1 MINRKRIIDRFNMG
15 MSIFSYYIN
24 FNRIC
29 NLHDINIEA
38 ESFVSDICRILY
50 GWDLKNANTISFNNS
65 GYDLISE
72 KDKIIIQV
80 TSTDKSAKLI
90 HTLKTLETVMRKE
103 SDLSGYTL
111 YFVILKPKADES
123 SKYMG
128 RENVGYVCPNGI
140 VFNQKKNIYDFSTF
154 IEKVRGLSEV
164 ADADKMGSLD
174 AFMNNN
180 RSLFGPFEPEVPIKN
195 NIDAC
200 IKEYADNFCEKL
212 FRHLYKDAEV
222 TLERVFV
229 QPEIYDSDVPSRKL
243 VSILGNFLWNEKETR
258 ILFIEGDAACGKSSF
273 ISYLCYH
280 YQQADEVGR
289 GIFLQGNLICIRLRD
304 LEIDEKEYTVEESIR
319 DYLGFSNDNDY
330 IENKIRFDNYVLIL
344 DGADELSM
352 LDGYGRSSLEEILE
366 SIRRIFKRNK
376 IIVTTHPQYIEYEK
390 LRKSTFKFKVVR
402 MQHFDRKMREE
413 WITKYEKCGEK
424 IPLKTKDYI
433 LNMDEKRAV
442 GVADTPLA
450 LYLLVA
456 CEMRKEL
463 QENIWALY
471 HEIFTN
477 AIIETEYDENFNSS
491 FKHPIRKNK
500 LLLLEIVSRIAFEIF
515 KKSEKEG
522 YYIRAEELDSI
533 VSEFDLEPSNA
544 KWIRKCCVLCAYWK
558 SNGTDGVL
566 EFYHNNI
573 RDYFLCEYIYN
584 KINKSLMSDSE
595 ESVSAFLN
603 SMCEIMSYGEIAGS
617 TWEETF
623 VFLHEKIRH
632 EGEKSVHEREK
643 MQIGKRLSS
652 IFSNVLSEDI
662 IWKYSYGGNNY
673 QKMKYTV
680 SNTLM
685 LIRLWQD
692 ALGISMKDRKNT
704 FAENRIDM
712 ENIVKSN
719 ILSDWDWI
727 FQRSIS
733 IPSYNNR
740 KVSIGQ
746 NCIFA
751 NISFE
756 KKYLEREYLENSSFE
771 KISFE
776 RSFFKDTVLK
786 ACRFTD
792 GISFAG
798 ATLVGVDFFAAVLKN
813 VDFTDATLSS
823 CFFYGSTII
832 NGNFNGCIIES
843 CVFNETIMKDV
854 DWSCAKAGGFDFDT
868 VICENCCFDHINLKG
883 YKVVESTF
891 TECSFK
897 EGNFA
902 DAFMECLHVQVGSF
916 EKANF
921 AGAMLRKNKWEK
933 VNFAEADF
941 NHATVSKSD
950 IRQLESAGA
959 VLLNINNKKSER
971 C

>member
-1 MINRKRIIDRFNMG
+1 M
-15 MSIFSYYIN
+15 
-24 FNRIC
+24 
-29 NLHDINIEA
+29 
-38 ESFVSDICRILY
+38 
-50 GWDLKNANTISFNNS
+50 
-65 GYDLISE
+65 
-72 KDKIIIQV
+72 
-80 TSTDKSAKLI
+80 
-90 HTLKTLETVMRKE
+90 
-103 SDLSGYTL
+103 
-111 YFVILKPKADES
+111 
-123 SKYMG
+123 
-128 RENVGYVCPNGI
+128 
-140 VFNQKKNIYDFSTF
+140 
-154 IEKVRGLSEV
+154 
-164 ADADKMGSLD
+164 
-174 AFMNNN
+174 
-180 RSLFGPFEPEVPIKN
+180 
-195 NIDAC
+195 
-200 IKEYADNFCEKL
+200 
-212 FRHLYKDAEV
+212 
-222 TLERVFV
+222 
-229 QPEIYDSDVPSRKL
+229 
-243 VSILGNFLWNEKETR
+243 
-258 ILFIEGDAACGKSSF
+258 
-273 ISYLCYH
+273 
-280 YQQADEVGR
+280 
-289 GIFLQGNLICIRLRD
+289 QGNLICIRLRD

-376 IIVTTHPQYIEYEK
+376 IIVTTRPQYIEYEK

-756 KKYLEREYLENSSFE
+756 KKYLEREYL
-771 KISFE
+771 
-776 RSFFKDTVLK
+776 
-786 ACRFTD
+786 
-792 GISFAG
+792 
-798 ATLVGVDFFAAVLKN
+798 
-813 VDFTDATLSS
+813 
-823 CFFYGSTII
+823 
-832 NGNFNGCIIES
+832 
-843 CVFNETIMKDV
+843 
-854 DWSCAKAGGFDFDT
+854 
-868 VICENCCFDHINLKG
+868 
-883 YKVVESTF
+883 
-891 TECSFK
+891 
-897 EGNFA
+897 
-902 DAFMECLHVQVGSF
+902 
-916 EKANF
+916 
-921 AGAMLRKNKWEK
+921 
-933 VNFAEADF
+933 
-941 NHATVSKSD
+941 
-950 IRQLESAGA
+950 
-959 VLLNINNKKSER
+959 
-971 C
+971 

>member
-1 MINRKRIIDRFNMG
+1 

-38 ESFVSDICRILY
+38 ESFVGDICRILY

-229 QPEIYDSDVPSRKL
+229 QPEIYDPDVPSRKL

-376 IIVTTHPQYIEYEK
+376 IIVTTRPQYIEYEK

-463 QENIWALY
+463 QENI
-471 HEIFTN
+471 
-477 AIIETEYDENFNSS
+477 
-491 FKHPIRKNK
+491 
-500 LLLLEIVSRIAFEIF
+500 
-515 KKSEKEG
+515 
-522 YYIRAEELDSI
+522 
-533 VSEFDLEPSNA
+533 
-544 KWIRKCCVLCAYWK
+544 
-558 SNGTDGVL
+558 
-566 EFYHNNI
+566 
-573 RDYFLCEYIYN
+573 
-584 KINKSLMSDSE
+584 
-595 ESVSAFLN
+595 
-603 SMCEIMSYGEIAGS
+603 
-617 TWEETF
+617 
-623 VFLHEKIRH
+623 
-632 EGEKSVHEREK
+632 
-643 MQIGKRLSS
+643 
-652 IFSNVLSEDI
+652 
-662 IWKYSYGGNNY
+662 
-673 QKMKYTV
+673 
-680 SNTLM
+680 
-685 LIRLWQD
+685 
-692 ALGISMKDRKNT
+692 
-704 FAENRIDM
+704 
-712 ENIVKSN
+712 
-719 ILSDWDWI
+719 
-727 FQRSIS
+727 
-733 IPSYNNR
+733 
-740 KVSIGQ
+740 
-746 NCIFA
+746 
-751 NISFE
+751 
-756 KKYLEREYLENSSFE
+756 
-771 KISFE
+771 
-776 RSFFKDTVLK
+776 
-786 ACRFTD
+786 
-792 GISFAG
+792 
-798 ATLVGVDFFAAVLKN
+798 
-813 VDFTDATLSS
+813 
-823 CFFYGSTII
+823 
-832 NGNFNGCIIES
+832 
-843 CVFNETIMKDV
+843 
-854 DWSCAKAGGFDFDT
+854 
-868 VICENCCFDHINLKG
+868 
-883 YKVVESTF
+883 
-891 TECSFK
+891 
-897 EGNFA
+897 
-902 DAFMECLHVQVGSF
+902 
-916 EKANF
+916 
-921 AGAMLRKNKWEK
+921 
-933 VNFAEADF
+933 
-941 NHATVSKSD
+941 
-950 IRQLESAGA
+950 QLFP
-959 VLLNINNKKSER
+959 R
-971 C
+971 